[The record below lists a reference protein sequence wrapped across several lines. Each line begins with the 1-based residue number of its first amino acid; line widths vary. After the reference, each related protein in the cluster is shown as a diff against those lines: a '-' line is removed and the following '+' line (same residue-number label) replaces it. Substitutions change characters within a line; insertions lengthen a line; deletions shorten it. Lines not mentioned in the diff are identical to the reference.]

1 MSTSDMA
8 SMDAGDNDGMR
19 ETRIFG
25 VPIGRLGFLSRVLI
39 SGACGFIVFLGTFF
53 LAIVGVSIYDTATGR
68 SIQNLNIAYLYFAA
82 PAGIL
87 ALVGSFGYLMI
98 LLARR
103 KTSPAA

>member
-1 MSTSDMA
+1 MA
-8 SMDAGDNDGMR
+8 NVYADENDGVR
-19 ETRIFG
+19 ETTIFG

-53 LAIVGVSIYDTATGR
+53 LAILGVSIFDESTGR

-87 ALVGSFGYLMI
+87 ALVGSFAYLMI

-103 KTSPAA
+103 KATPAA